1 MTEMEK
7 LCRRIVEEKRRESAK
22 RKNTTDPKKGIST
35 TPKHK
40 PQFSQIRRNR

>member
-7 LCRRIVEEKRRESAK
+7 LCRRIAEAERMERAK
-22 RKNTTDPKKGIST
+22 PKNTTDPKKGIST